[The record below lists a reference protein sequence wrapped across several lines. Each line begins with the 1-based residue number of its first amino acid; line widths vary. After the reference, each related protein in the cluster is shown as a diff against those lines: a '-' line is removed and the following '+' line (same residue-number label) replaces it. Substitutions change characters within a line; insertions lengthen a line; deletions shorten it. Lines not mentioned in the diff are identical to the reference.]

1 MKQTALIQDIC
12 NCKKQTP
19 ENEKDCSAR
28 SAGHSIGCSRHHP
41 LSEHSTGIRLRHV
54 ALAARLILGG
64 VFIYASLDKILHP
77 AAFAEAVF
85 NYQLLPSQLINLT
98 ALILPW
104 LELILGVLL
113 LSGIWVSG
121 AVLGV
126 NLLMVTFLAAII
138 FNTARGL
145 NISCGCFS
153 TETTASGLSG
163 WTVLRDVFFFSL
175 SGYLL
180 FVTTHVNRL
189 KKQSEG
195 V

>member
-1 MKQTALIQDIC
+1 MMEYST
-12 NCKKQTP
+12 
-19 ENEKDCSAR
+19 EK
-28 SAGHSIGCSRHHP
+28 
-41 LSEHSTGIRLRHV
+41 RLRYI
-54 ALAARLILGG
+54 ALAPRLILGG
-64 VFIYASLDKILHP
+64 VFIYASWDKILHP

-85 NYQLLPSQLINLT
+85 NYQILPSQLINLI

-104 LELILGVLL
+104 LELILGLLL
-113 LSGIWVSG
+113 LSGIWVSC

-126 NLLMVTFLAAII
+126 NLLMVVFLSALI
-138 FNTARGL
+138 FNTTRGL

-153 TETTASGLSG
+153 TETTSSGLSG
-163 WTVLRDVFFFSL
+163 WTVLRDVFFFIL

-180 FVTTHVNRL
+180 FVTTQVNRL